1 MSHRN
6 GFQPATA
13 RRVSSMALLAF
24 CLLPGPGALLRA
36 ASPSLSSIFPRG
48 GQRGGELDIDFNGA
62 RLADA
67 KEILFYSPGFSLVEF
82 KELKDNKVRARVKI
96 AADCKLGVHSMRV
109 RTATGISD
117 MKTFFVGALVAVSE
131 KEPNSDF
138 ASPQKIALNS
148 TVSGIVQN
156 EDVDYYVFEVKK
168 GQRISAEIE
177 AMRLGHTVFD
187 PYIAIMNQARFE
199 IAAADDSALLR
210 QDATCQV
217 IAPEDGNYYVQVR
230 ESSYGG
236 NGNCHYRLHVGTF
249 PRPLAVL
256 PAGARAGQGVEVS
269 YIGDAGGPRKQKL
282 MVPKE
287 PRNDYGLYLEDDGG
301 IAPSKNVFRISEY
314 DNVLE
319 IEPNNNHAQSSK
331 GVAPGAFN
339 GIISEPG
346 DIDCFRFEA
355 KKGQVFE
362 VELYGRRIRSPL
374 DSVMNIS
381 HFSGGGLAGNDDS
394 RGPDSYFRFTAPETK
409 EYVITVRD
417 HLKKG
422 GPDYVYRIELTPVK
436 PGLSLTIPRV
446 ARYSQERQ
454 SISVP
459 RGNRYTALVSVSRRN
474 FGGELVFSCAD
485 LPAGLSIS
493 GENMPANMT
502 TIPVLFEAA
511 ADAPVAGKIS
521 DVRARHIEEAKNIS
535 GGFSI
540 GVDLLVGSPGQSI
553 YLNHTVERL
562 AVAVTDEAPFK
573 LQLVEPGVPIVRNGS
588 MVLKVVAE
596 RKEGFKAPINLEM
609 VFNPPGVSS
618 QRGVTIPEGKLEAYI
633 NLNANGGAQVRSWE
647 IAVNGKAT
655 VGNGPIW
662 ASTQLAT
669 LRVAEPYI
677 DLAAEKSS
685 VEQGKETEI
694 YCKVNHRTKFE
705 GKARLSLFGLPHN
718 VKAQGMEID
727 ATSKEVTFKVTVAK
741 DSPAGKHRNI
751 ACRVEIIENG
761 ETIVHSSGGTELRID
776 KPLPPPKPKKKP
788 PPKVVKKV
796 EKPKPPPPPKAP
808 PKKRLTRLE
817 KLRLQFKKSK
827 EDGS

>member
-301 IAPSKNVFRISEY
+301 IAPSKNIFRISEY

-502 TIPVLFEAA
+502 TIPVLF
-511 ADAPVAGKIS
+511 
-521 DVRARHIEEAKNIS
+521 
-535 GGFSI
+535 
-540 GVDLLVGSPGQSI
+540 
-553 YLNHTVERL
+553 
-562 AVAVTDEAPFK
+562 
-573 LQLVEPGVPIVRNGS
+573 
-588 MVLKVVAE
+588 
-596 RKEGFKAPINLEM
+596 
-609 VFNPPGVSS
+609 
-618 QRGVTIPEGKLEAYI
+618 
-633 NLNANGGAQVRSWE
+633 
-647 IAVNGKAT
+647 
-655 VGNGPIW
+655 
-662 ASTQLAT
+662 
-669 LRVAEPYI
+669 
-677 DLAAEKSS
+677 
-685 VEQGKETEI
+685 
-694 YCKVNHRTKFE
+694 
-705 GKARLSLFGLPHN
+705 
-718 VKAQGMEID
+718 
-727 ATSKEVTFKVTVAK
+727 
-741 DSPAGKHRNI
+741 
-751 ACRVEIIENG
+751 
-761 ETIVHSSGGTELRID
+761 
-776 KPLPPPKPKKKP
+776 
-788 PPKVVKKV
+788 
-796 EKPKPPPPPKAP
+796 
-808 PKKRLTRLE
+808 
-817 KLRLQFKKSK
+817 
-827 EDGS
+827 